1 MEYAT
6 PDELKDRGP
15 SMSLQLGAGDSSVDF
30 DIPFTGKA
38 TLAGTVAATAPVI
51 AAFLVLQRYFLQEH
65 RAGGW
70 LGR

>member
-1 MEYAT
+1 
-6 PDELKDRGP
+6 
-15 SMSLQLGAGDSSVDF
+15 VDF